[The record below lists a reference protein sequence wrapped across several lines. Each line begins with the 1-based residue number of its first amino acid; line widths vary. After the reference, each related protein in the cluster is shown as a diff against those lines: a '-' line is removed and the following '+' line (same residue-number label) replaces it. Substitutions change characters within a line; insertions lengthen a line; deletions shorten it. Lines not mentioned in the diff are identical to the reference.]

1 MFKLLLGLC
10 LIFLPV
16 TASAVFAS
24 ELTISKTADF
34 SNPTTSFSSGETVYV
49 RISANSDGSKKHD
62 LNLRDNNYNLISTYN
77 LEKLHEQSEYNLQN
91 QGNNQF
97 LGSLTAPQD
106 SGLYSL
112 EARIESESSVTSS
125 VRTIKVGSSTNSN
138 VKVQVKV
145 NTSNSPSPKSPSP
158 DASPG
163 PTDGQSE
170 SPQPETSPSP
180 VENTDNNQ
188 KTLGLFA
195 KVFSF
200 FERIFAGIF

>member
-1 MFKLLLGLC
+1 M
-10 LIFLPV
+10 
-16 TASAVFAS
+16 
-24 ELTISKTADF
+24 
-34 SNPTTSFSSGETVYV
+34 
-49 RISANSDGSKKHD
+49 
-62 LNLRDNNYNLISTYN
+62 
-77 LEKLHEQSEYNLQN
+77 QN

-125 VRTIKVGSSTNSN
+125 VRTIKVGESTNSN
-138 VKVQVKV
+138 VKVNVNVSANGQNVLG